1 MKMKKKIFNSILIL
15 LLGIFLGIFSKWL
28 DNLSINNEIWWH
40 NIIDFLNLRNIFSE
54 LGIWLLIAT
63 AISVFSDK
71 PLRASLNV
79 FLFFLGM
86 TVSYHLYTIFFSGFN
101 PKKYMMIW
109 YGLTIISPVLAYICW
124 YAKKDKIISIVI
136 STLILMVMFLVS
148 FSIGMWYFEVRSI
161 IDFLVFIGT
170 LLVIYVKPK
179 NTICSLLSAFVLVFI
194 VRIFI

>member
-1 MKMKKKIFNSILIL
+1 
-15 LLGIFLGIFSKWL
+15 
-28 DNLSINNEIWWH
+28 
-40 NIIDFLNLRNIFSE
+40 
-54 LGIWLLIAT
+54 
-63 AISVFSDK
+63 
-71 PLRASLNV
+71 
-79 FLFFLGM
+79 M